1 MFKKKIF
8 VVLTVL
14 FLLCSLL
21 SVHAG
26 GKTESTKPDS
36 DKIRLTFLSHT
47 YEPWNL
53 KLQEQADAFMELNPN
68 IEIEYSTVMHEDL
81 YTKLMTSAQAGTAA
95 DIIGVYGPW
104 MQQLVNSNFLAPAP
118 KDVEQDVAANF
129 TRFGKEGV
137 TYDGKVYG
145 YIQHIGILAP
155 IVNPDF
161 FKEID
166 APIPETW
173 TEYGKLADQLE
184 DRDDITVTALAPSG
198 AHIVLHYATL
208 LRSFGGSLLTQ
219 DNKKSAF
226 NSPEGIAA
234 LKTYLKLSDPRFP
247 ENDANS
253 VFILGKAGMVLD
265 GAWAQSF
272 YKQAGIVDNFYTT
285 VPPKE
290 KEQWIAAYVW
300 NWVVNANS
308 SPEKQRAAWDF
319 IKFISNDENYLDLA
333 KSIGF
338 APFRVNNIEV
348 MEKDAWV
355 KGFTD
360 ALDYGFIYYPRIEN
374 WEEIERLI
382 GRELERAVA
391 GELSA
396 EEALSNA
403 QIAVDN
409 AL

>member
-1 MFKKKIF
+1 MVKRKVL
-8 VVLTVL
+8 VVLAVL
-14 FLLCSLL
+14 LLTSLF
-21 SVHAG
+21 SVYAG
-26 GKTESTKPDS
+26 GKSEAKAQDEG
-36 DKIRLTFLSHT
+36 KIRLTFLSHT
-47 YEPWNL
+47 YEPWNV
-53 KLQEQADAFMELNPN
+53 KLQEQADAFMKLNPN
-68 IEIEYSTVMHEDL
+68 VVIEYSTVMHEDL

-104 MQQLVNSNFLAPAP
+104 MQQLVNSNFIAPAP
-118 KDVEQDVAANF
+118 ADVEKDVAENL

-137 TYDGKVYG
+137 TFDGKVYG

-161 FKEID
+161 FKEIG
-166 APIPETW
+166 APIPKTW
-173 TEYGKLADQLE
+173 TEYGKLADRLAG
-184 DRDDITVTALAPSG
+184 RDDITVTALAPSG

-208 LRSFGGSLLTQ
+208 LRAFGGQLLTP
-219 DNKKSAF
+219 DVKKAAF
-226 NSPEGIAA
+226 NTPEGLAA

-272 YKQAGIVDNFYTT
+272 YKQAGIVENFYTT
-285 VPPKE
+285 VPPTE

-319 IKFISNDENYLDLA
+319 IKFISNDENYLDMA
-333 KSIGF
+333 TSIGF
-338 APFRVNNIEV
+338 APFRVNNIEEL
-348 MEKDAWV
+348 EKDAWV

-382 GRELERAVA
+382 ARELERAVA
-391 GELSA
+391 GEISA
-396 EEALSNA
+396 EQALSNA
-403 QIAVDN
+403 QTAVDN